1 MNLKRILFTCAPLAS
16 LVALPLATVSCNKE
30 KTEEQKLAEEY
41 VNLYEEGQKIRPDDP
56 RGLENM
62 EKLNEVER
70 KILKLGR
77 DKQDAINKEVER
89 LFKERNIQPLA

>member
-16 LVALPLATVSCNKE
+16 LVALPLAAVSCNKE

-41 VNLYEEGQKIRPDDP
+41 VNLYEEAQKIRPDDP

-77 DKQDAINKEVER
+77 DKQDAINKEIER